1 MRTRNIIA
9 ALLTLLASQPSVAEG
24 TIRVD
29 IGKTTHINGIEIIG
43 LADSEQE
50 GSTKKRTLEYNN
62 LENFNQIHLNV
73 SGNLEY
79 TQSENGKS
87 GVTIIASESIADRI
101 VVSTKDGILSIN
113 YKKDQQNG
121 LIIGNS
127 QIKIINHNPNN
138 SQIRIIA
145 HSPAIEGVEINSSGD
160 VTLND
165 EIRCDKLTCKING
178 SGDIEARHLLCN
190 SVAIHVNGSGDV
202 DLAGKAKHAE
212 LNVNGSGEID
222 SEQLLCKTVKATVK
236 GSGDI
241 NCYAAEELN
250 TYVWGS
256 GDITYSGNP
265 RVTNDHVRRKN

>member
-9 ALLTLLASQPSVAEG
+9 ALLTLLAGQPSVAED

-29 IGKTTHINGIEIIG
+29 IGKTIHINGIEIIRPT
-43 LADSEQE
+43 DSEQE
-50 GSTKKRTLEYNN
+50 ECTKKRTLKYND

-79 TQSENGKS
+79 TQSKNGKS
-87 GVTIIASESIADRI
+87 GVTVIASESIADHI

-113 YKKDQQNG
+113 HKKDKQNG
-121 LIIGNS
+121 FTSNS
-127 QIKIINHNPNN
+127 RIKIITHNPNN
-138 SQIRIIA
+138 SPIRIIA
-145 HSPAIEGVEINSSGD
+145 HSPAIERVEINSSGD

-165 EIRCDKLTCKING
+165 EVRSDKLTCKING

-190 SVAIHVNGSGDV
+190 SVAIHINGSGDV

-212 LNVNGSGEID
+212 LNVNGSGDID
-222 SEQLLCKTVKATVK
+222 SEQLLCKTVTATVN
-236 GSGDI
+236 GSGGI

-250 TYVWGS
+250 AHVWGS

>member
-9 ALLTLLASQPSVAEG
+9 ALLTLLAGQPSVAED
-24 TIRVD
+24 TICVD
-29 IGKTTHINGIEIIG
+29 IGKTIHINGIEIIRPT
-43 LADSEQE
+43 DSEQE
-50 GSTKKRTLEYNN
+50 ECTKKRTLKYND

-79 TQSENGKS
+79 TQSKNGKS
-87 GVTIIASESIADRI
+87 GVTVIASESIADHI

-113 YKKDQQNG
+113 YKKDKQNG
-121 LIIGNS
+121 FTSNS
-127 QIKIINHNPNN
+127 R
-138 SQIRIIA
+138 IRIIA
-145 HSPAIEGVEINSSGD
+145 HSPAIERVEINSSGD
-160 VTLND
+160 VALND
-165 EIRCDKLTCKING
+165 EVRSDKLTCKING

-190 SVAIHVNGSGDV
+190 SVAIHINGSGDV

-212 LNVNGSGEID
+212 LNVNGSGDID
-222 SEQLLCKTVKATVK
+222 SEQLLCKTVTATVN

-250 TYVWGS
+250 AHVWGS